1 MTPEQLTQAVS
12 DKKSYLCI
20 GLDPDLGRVPA
31 HLLSHP
37 DPVYA
42 FCREIIEATA
52 DLAVAYKPNL
62 AFFEALGPSG
72 WETLSKVL
80 EVVPSGVMTIAD
92 AKRGDIGNT
101 ASLYAKAF
109 FETLKCDAVTVAPYM
124 GKDSVVPFLQYP
136 GKWVF
141 LLALTSN
148 AGAEDFQWTDEG
160 GERLYQKVI
169 RKSAEWA
176 KDCPG
181 HLGFVVGATRP
192 ELLGEIRQ
200 QVPKA
205 WFLVPGV
212 GAQGGDLGQV
222 SQQGLTPEGGLL
234 VNSSRN
240 ILYASGGMDYAQA
253 ARKVAQ
259 AMVQEMRENGEGRGI
274 LSLDKRS

>member
-1 MTPEQLTQAVS
+1 MTPEKLALAVS
-12 DKKSYLCI
+12 EKKSYLCI
-20 GLDPDLGRVPA
+20 GLDPDLGKVPA
-31 HLLSHP
+31 HLLSEP

-42 FCREIIEATA
+42 FCKGIIESTA

-72 WETLSKVL
+72 WETLRKVL
-80 EVVPSGVMTIAD
+80 AVIPPGIMTLAD

-109 FETLKCDAVTVAPYM
+109 FETLNCDAVTVAPYM
-124 GKDSVVPFLQYP
+124 GKDSVVPFLQHK

-148 AGAEDFQWTDEG
+148 PGAEDFQWTQEN
-160 GERLYQKVI
+160 GEPLYQKVI

-176 KDCPG
+176 AECPG
-181 HLGFVVGATRP
+181 HLGYVVGATRP
-192 ELLGEIRQ
+192 EYLGQIRGM
-200 QVPKA
+200 VPDA

-212 GAQGGDLGQV
+212 GAQGGDLGEV
-222 SQQGLTPEGGLL
+222 SRQGLTRGGGLL

-240 ILYASGGMDYAQA
+240 ILYASGGKDFADA
-253 ARKVAQ
+253 ARKA
-259 AMVQEMRENGEGRGI
+259 AEEMVREMQVF
-274 LSLDKRS
+274 L